1 MAVLSGVPGDLYRFE
16 HEFAGCVVGA
26 DGDWFA
32 PKRLEAPAR
41 LVEQRL
47 ANHGDGVGELRRG
60 AGVQD
65 GQCVGQAAAAQK
77 LEPAQLVHH
86 EHRVRDE
93 LGFAGGLR
101 GRRVVG
107 RRDAGLLRQ
116 RGEVGVDL
124 RDRGVRDGPA

>member
-1 MAVLSGVPGDLYRFE
+1 MLSGVSGDLYRFE
-16 HEFAGCVVGA
+16 HEFAGCVTGA

-32 PKRLEAPAR
+32 PKQLEAPAR

-65 GQCVGQAAAAQK
+65 GQCVGQATAAQK
-77 LEPAQLVHH
+77 LESTKLVHH
-86 EHRVRDE
+86 EHRVRGE
-93 LGFAGGLR
+93 PGFVGGLF
-101 GRRVVG
+101 
-107 RRDAGLLRQ
+107 RQ

-124 RDRGVRDGPA
+124 RYRGV